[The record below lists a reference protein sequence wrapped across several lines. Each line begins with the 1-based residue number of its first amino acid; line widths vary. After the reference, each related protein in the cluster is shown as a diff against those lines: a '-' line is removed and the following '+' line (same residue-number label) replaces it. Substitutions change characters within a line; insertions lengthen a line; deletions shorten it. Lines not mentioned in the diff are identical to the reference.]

1 MDLTDTRAAIV
12 LGPIVLRPVFMSQLT
27 LQKRDACVLLG
38 SSIGPR
44 NVYPY
49 HWKFVHKYA
58 PAHSFS
64 RLTQICKP
72 LGFPKRNDVHMVGF
86 PAWCMLMLRL
96 LVIIASFQTR
106 RWWCF
111 ALCRV
116 VLFAFDNFPKAESLW
131 WGLWWVAK
139 GTLWVVSS
147 SPTYVLACFSFF
159 GVLATTRPL
168 PTSDGGFHPK
178 ISMGLS
184 MELSPVPLE
193 LYNQPFPPH
202 LKLL

>member
-49 HWKFVHKYA
+49 YWKFVHKYA

-139 GTLWVVSS
+139 GTLWVVHQHI
-147 SPTYVLACFSFF
+147 FF
-159 GVLATTRPL
+159 FWGCWQQQDLYLPL
-168 PTSDGGFHPK
+168 MVGSIQRFQWVCQWSCPQFHWSYIINHFLP
-178 ISMGLS
+178 I
-184 MELSPVPLE
+184 
-193 LYNQPFPPH
+193 
-202 LKLL
+202 

>member
-1 MDLTDTRAAIV
+1 MNAEKLKKIVVATQTHSEILGLVLKMDLTDTRAAIV

-86 PAWCMLMLRL
+86 PA
-96 LVIIASFQTR
+96 
-106 RWWCF
+106 
-111 ALCRV
+111 
-116 VLFAFDNFPKAESLW
+116 
-131 WGLWWVAK
+131 
-139 GTLWVVSS
+139 
-147 SPTYVLACFSFF
+147 
-159 GVLATTRPL
+159 
-168 PTSDGGFHPK
+168 
-178 ISMGLS
+178 
-184 MELSPVPLE
+184 
-193 LYNQPFPPH
+193 
-202 LKLL
+202 

>member
-159 GVLATTRPL
+159 WGVGNNK
-168 PTSDGGFHPK
+168 TSTYLWWWVPSKDFNGFVN
-178 ISMGLS
+178 GV
-184 MELSPVPLE
+184 VPSSTGVI
-193 LYNQPFPPH
+193 
-202 LKLL
+202 